1 MSVTPR
7 VVAALLASALGL
19 VAPRADAS
27 PWTLPRG
34 TIVFQ
39 GSFQYQTAGRE
50 FFEQGPS
57 RAFPLQG
64 RYVGNTFTLG
74 LRAGITDR
82 LELELALPIRTVAYT
97 SDPVILAQR
106 PSGSTESE
114 GDFYRRNIIN
124 LSRTATGIGDL
135 YLSARYRLAL
145 RPFALAIGLRLK
157 APTGYVGPSGT
168 FGDRPQTASELASNL
183 GRYVSPEN
191 VRDDVT
197 LGDGQL
203 DLMPELL
210 LGYAFRTHTF
220 LRVDLGFNGRFG
232 GAGQQVVGAVRVG
245 QAIGSAIV
253 LYAWS
258 QAYLSVT
265 DGRVIGVSVAAQD
278 PDLPASSYAGDRN
291 LLLRELRLER
301 DLVEVGMGVL
311 VRINRDVELNLGY
324 ARGVWGRNVALTDS
338 LFANLGV
345 RARVPGL
352 Q

>member
-1 MSVTPR
+1 MSVHPIR
-7 VVAALLASALGL
+7 SAALSACVVSLLTPAVG
-19 VAPRADAS
+19 AS

-34 TIVFQ
+34 TVVFQ
-39 GSFQYQTAGRE
+39 GTFQYQTASRE

-57 RAFPLQG
+57 RNFPLAG
-64 RYVGNTFTLG
+64 RYVGNAFTLG

-82 LELELALPIRTVAYT
+82 LELDISLPIRTVSYT
-97 SDPVILAQR
+97 SDPVLLAE
-106 PSGSTESE
+106 PAAGSMQSA

-135 YLSARYRLAL
+135 YLSARYRIAL
-145 RPFALAIGLRLK
+145 RPFAFAFGLRVK

-168 FGDRPQTASELASNL
+168 FGDRPRSASEFAMSPE
-183 GRYVSPEN
+183 RYASPEN

-210 LGYAFRTHTF
+210 LGYAFRTRTF
-220 LRVDLGFNGRFG
+220 LRADLGFNGRFG
-232 GAGQQVVGAVRVG
+232 GAGQQVVGALRAGQSVG
-245 QAIGSAIV
+245 SSLV
-253 LYAWS
+253 FYAWA

-278 PDLPASSYAGDRN
+278 PDLPASEYLGTRN
-291 LLLRELRLER
+291 LLLRDLRLER
-301 DLVEVGMGVL
+301 DLVEVGVGAI

-324 ARGVWGRNVALTDS
+324 SRGLWGRNVALTDS
-338 LFANLGV
+338 LFASMGV
-345 RARVPGL
+345 RAQVPGL

>member
-1 MSVTPR
+1 MRISPR
-7 VVAALLASALGL
+7 LAALVVVSGSAL
-19 VAPRADAS
+19 VAPRAEAS

-39 GSFQYQTAGRE
+39 GSFQYQTASRE

-64 RYVGNTFTLG
+64 HYVGNTFTLG

-82 LELELALPIRTVAYT
+82 LELEIALPIRTVAYT
-97 SDPVILAQR
+97 SDPVILAER
-106 PSGSTESE
+106 AAGSMESA

-135 YLSARYRLAL
+135 YLSARYRVAL
-145 RPFALAIGLRLK
+145 RPFAFAIGLRLK

-168 FGDRPQTASELASNL
+168 FGDRPQTAGELASNL

-210 LGYAFRTHTF
+210 FGYAFRTRTF

-245 QAIGSAIV
+245 QSIGSSFV

-278 PDLPASSYAGDRN
+278 PELPASSYVGDRN

-301 DLVEVGMGVL
+301 DLVEVGLGVL

-324 ARGVWGRNVALTDS
+324 ARGVWGRNVALSDS

-345 RARVPGL
+345 RAQIPGL